1 MGGKKSIKNEK
12 SYKNRL
18 YSTVFARL
26 YFFGNNLANTLVRFD
41 FPNMMFVSKISIPMY
56 SLGSKVTNQPSEYM
70 DMPRFFYI
78 LYQASDRLDVSYKV
92 FSLIL
97 LLKIGP

>member
-12 SYKNRL
+12 SYKNPL

-41 FPNMMFVSKISIPMY
+41 FPNMMFASKISIPMY
-56 SLGSKVTNQPSEYM
+56 SLGSVIIDQPSEYM
-70 DMPRFFYI
+70 DMLRLFHI
-78 LYQASDRLDVSYKV
+78 LYEASDRLEVSHQV
-92 FSLIL
+92 FFIIL
-97 LLKIGP
+97 LPKVGP